1 MVVERAGHIEL
12 ERLPDYVGDLT
23 QKSILE
29 NLKGLLQLY
38 NLVLKNSPYIQKL
51 SGTDLFPRSRH

>member
-29 NLKGLLQLY
+29 NLKGLLTTIQFG
-38 NLVLKNSPYIQKL
+38 LK
-51 SGTDLFPRSRH
+51 R